1 VIVVADTSP
10 LVVLISIG
18 YPDLLRALFS
28 QVIVPPQVMG
38 ELSAAH
44 RSQAVRD
51 FVCRMPAWLSVRTP
65 ASPLALP
72 DLHAGESAAICL
84 ACELHADMLLIDE
97 RLGRETALSR
107 GLQITGTI
115 GVLIMAAER
124 DLVKLDEAFARI
136 RQTDFWVSDHF
147 LNTQLKQFLAQRN
160 AP

>member
-18 YPDLLRALFS
+18 YPDLLRALFA
-28 QVIVPPQVMG
+28 QVIVPPEVMG

-51 FVCRMPAWLSVRTP
+51 FVNRIPAWLSVRTP
-65 ASPLALP
+65 VSPLTLP
-72 DLHAGESAAICL
+72 ELHAGESAAISL
-84 ACELHADMLLIDE
+84 ACELHAEFLLIDE
-97 RLGRETALSR
+97 RLGRETAMSR

-147 LNTQLKQFLAQRN
+147 LNTQLKQFLSKRD